1 MNEGWEG
8 KGEKG
13 FFLSQMAN
21 LMVRS
26 NILSKYG
33 ENYLKRYFQIAELI
47 AEFSVCLLRYG
58 E

>member
-1 MNEGWEG
+1 M
-8 KGEKG
+8 KGGREKVKK
-13 FFLSQMAN
+13 FFLSQRAN

-58 E
+58 G